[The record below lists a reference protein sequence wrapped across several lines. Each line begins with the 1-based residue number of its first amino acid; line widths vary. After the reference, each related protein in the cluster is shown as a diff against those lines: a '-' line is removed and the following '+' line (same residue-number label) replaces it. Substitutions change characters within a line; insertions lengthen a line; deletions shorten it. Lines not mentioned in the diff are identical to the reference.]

1 MLLIRISAVYGTE
14 AYSPSW
20 LRGFSAKHPVCLFL
34 HIIWSIKKFSFPP
47 KSLCRGIAQS
57 AVHRNDNNHSG
68 RKSSPGK
75 LSMAKCR
82 TATASVK
89 GSLSCSATCGENQA
103 VLSVLRYSSSRRTGC
118 SAERSLRQDAE

>member
-14 AYSPSW
+14 ACSPSW

-34 HIIWSIKKFSFPP
+34 HSIWSIKKFSFPP

-57 AVHRNDNNHSG
+57 AVHRNDNDHSG

-82 TATASVK
+82 TATASREAAYRVRRHAEK
-89 GSLSCSATCGENQA
+89 IRQFLVFCDIPAAGEQD
-103 VLSVLRYSSSRRTGC
+103 VRRRG
-118 SAERSLRQDAE
+118 L